1 MRQPISRQRLV
12 AWVLCGVAVLLILI
26 GGITI
31 GSAIAGSSNDPGSTP
46 PSVSAQRVPGS
57 TQSVSDGVSPSP
69 TQTKQGSVTQAPTH
83 AIVRGLTPI
92 PTSTQHVA
100 PTHCNGVCPNPW
112 GYTLGGASQATQ
124 VTNPPPTFC
133 EYFPCI
139 PNFWNG
145 HGSVLECGD
154 GLYSHSGNIQGACSG
169 HNGYIAYLYNPLGPN
184 PQPSPTLTPDP
195 TPHMTPS
202 PYPTFTPYPS
212 VTPTA

>member
-1 MRQPISRQRLV
+1 MRQPISRQRRA

-31 GSAIAGSSNDPGSTP
+31 GSAIAGSSNNSTTNTIP
-46 PSVSAQRVPGS
+46 AQRVPDS
-57 TQSVSDGVSPSP
+57 TASISPGVSL
-69 TQTKQGSVTQAPTH
+69 TQTKQGSVSTTPTH
-83 AIVRGLTPI
+83 AIARGSTPV
-92 PTSTQHVA
+92 PTPTTHIA
-100 PTHCNGVCPNPW
+100 PSHCNGVCPNPW

-124 VTNPPPTFC
+124 VTNPPSTFC

-145 HGSVLECGD
+145 QGSVLECGD
-154 GLYSHSGNIQGACSG
+154 GMYSHSGNISGACSG

-195 TPHMTPS
+195 TPQMTPT